1 MVNNKQK
8 GKRVERNIVNWLKDL
23 GVNAARSVQYCGK
36 NGDSDVVS
44 TDLPSFHIEVKGT
57 QSKKLPKST
66 LLKWHTQ
73 IETDVKNNNLPVIF
87 HIANGEEPV
96 ALIPVFTA
104 LAMGFP
110 LIDVKTLIGDSFEP
124 SETVL
129 NMLMVRHVGR
139 LLGREDITE
148 SIPLAAFPVKE
159 DKVFLATDGKL
170 FVSEMLKYEKSIR
183 VA

>member
-44 TDLPSFHIEVKGT
+44 SDLPSFHIEVKGT
-57 QSKKLPKST
+57 QSKKLNKST

-96 ALIPVFTA
+96 ALIPVFTT
-104 LAMGFP
+104 LAMGFY
-110 LIDVKTLIGDSFEP
+110 LMDIKTLTGDAFEP
-124 SETVL
+124 SEIIC
-129 NMLMVRHVGR
+129 NMLLDRKIQNLFTR
-139 LLGREDITE
+139 EIFLGL
-148 SIPLAAFPVKE
+148 PLAALPIKE
-159 DKVFLATDGKL
+159 DKVFLATDGKR